1 MSNPSNSPT
10 AKAKPVVQGVLFG
23 NVTLKD
29 ILNGVVLEGSDLDS
43 LLSADV
49 HDTDSKHTGNVY
61 NESVPEKKV
70 VVSDGDDDDEDDDD
84 DGGGD
89 DYDYNYDYDYDY
101 DG

>member
-1 MSNPSNSPT
+1 MSNPSNSPA

-23 NVTLKD
+23 NVKLKD

-49 HDTDSKHTGNVY
+49 HDMDNKHTGNV

-70 VVSDGDDDDEDDDD
+70 VMSDDDD
-84 DGGGD
+84 DD
-89 DYDYNYDYDYDY
+89 DSSHMQGWHYP
-101 DG
+101 GRLPSLLREAC